1 MAVGDGWPLLLRRDE
16 TMQITVTDRNGEQCP
31 NLVGVFRREF
41 PVAVGNAKLYGS
53 AAVYYYGERYVIS
66 FN

>member
-1 MAVGDGWPLLLRRDE
+1 
-16 TMQITVTDRNGEQCP
+16 MQITVTDRNGEQCP